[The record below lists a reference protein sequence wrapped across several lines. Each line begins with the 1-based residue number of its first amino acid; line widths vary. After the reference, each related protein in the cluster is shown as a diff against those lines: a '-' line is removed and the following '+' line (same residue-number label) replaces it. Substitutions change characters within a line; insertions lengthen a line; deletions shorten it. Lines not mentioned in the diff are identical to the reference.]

1 MQVIEQE
8 PNTAEVETRDE
19 TSPESS
25 TADSSPNLNRW
36 AMRLILVTLLG
47 LSIFVASVQGFW
59 VSGDCMR
66 PDLVTGDRLL
76 ADKLTY
82 RLHSPQRGDVVIF
95 YYPRDPQQIYV
106 KRVIGLPGETVQ
118 IADGD
123 VYIDGRRIREP
134 YRVYQAH
141 GSMSPRVVPAN
152 DYFVMG
158 DNRDVSDDSRY
169 WGCLPKQEII
179 GKAVG
184 RYWPLFGDRHPAMA
198 SPH

>member
-1 MQVIEQE
+1 MQQE
-8 PNTAEVETRDE
+8 PVADNQEPAA
-19 TSPESS
+19 PSS
-25 TADSSPNLNRW
+25 NANRW
-36 AMRLILVTLLG
+36 AIRMVLLTLLA

-66 PDLVTGDRLL
+66 PGLITGDRLL

-82 RLHSPQRGDVVIF
+82 RLHPPHRGDVIVF
-95 YYPRDPQQIYV
+95 YYPRDPEQIYV
-106 KRVIGLPGETVQ
+106 KRVIGLPGETVE
-118 IADGD
+118 IHSGD
-123 VYIDGRRIREP
+123 VYIDGHHLTEP
-134 YRVYQAH
+134 YRIYQAH
-141 GSMSPRVVPAN
+141 GSMGPRTVPSG

-169 WGCLPKQEII
+169 WGYLPKQEII
-179 GKAVG
+179 GRAVG